1 LHFHGVTVEEVAA
14 ALRQLPHDDDR

>member
-14 ALRQLPHDDDR
+14 ALRQLPYDDDR